1 MSPWLTF
8 AFFARST
15 CLNLFCMRSRRSFMK
30 YLLGDYIHYIML
42 VIPWHPPAHLG
53 RPGVERPGGMISREQ
68 SCLMD
73 LAAFVA
79 DATGYHLGR
88 LRFDRHRV
96 REGRYPQHAR
106 LNASVLAECE

>member
-1 MSPWLTF
+1 
-8 AFFARST
+8 
-15 CLNLFCMRSRRSFMK
+15 
-30 YLLGDYIHYIML
+30 
-42 VIPWHPPAHLG
+42 
-53 RPGVERPGGMISREQ
+53 MISREQ

-106 LNASVLAECE
+106 LNASVLAECEGCVELYIEFGRPVPQHILEPLKLGEMDGEALGV